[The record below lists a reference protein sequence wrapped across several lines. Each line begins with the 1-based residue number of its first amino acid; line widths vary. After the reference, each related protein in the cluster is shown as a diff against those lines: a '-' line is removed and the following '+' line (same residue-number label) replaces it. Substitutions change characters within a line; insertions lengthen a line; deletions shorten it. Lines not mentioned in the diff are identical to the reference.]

1 MEPARGHAFVE
12 ELLRSMLAA
21 REVVLGRGEA
31 RDIRTEEVEV
41 RLDSELLLLLRVP
54 EGNPVIPTVLRIG
67 TSKISSAVMRPSFLL
82 PESSCQYSE

>member
-1 MEPARGHAFVE
+1 ME

-31 RDIRTEEVEV
+31 RDIITEEVEM
-41 RLDSELLLLLRVP
+41 RLDSELLRVR
-54 EGNPVIPTVLRIG
+54 EVNPITPTVLRIG

-82 PESSCQYSE
+82 PESSCQYSK